1 MIHATII
8 VGHDAYDSDRNDTT
22 VDIRNWLLE
31 KFPGSTVIETNADQT
46 ILQLAPMSF
55 DAKLMSHEE
64 D

>member
-1 MIHATII
+1 MIHATLLI
-8 VGHDAYDSDRNDTT
+8 GHDATCDETNDTT

-46 ILQLAPMSF
+46 ILQLAAMPF
-55 DAKLMSHEE
+55 DAATMSYQE